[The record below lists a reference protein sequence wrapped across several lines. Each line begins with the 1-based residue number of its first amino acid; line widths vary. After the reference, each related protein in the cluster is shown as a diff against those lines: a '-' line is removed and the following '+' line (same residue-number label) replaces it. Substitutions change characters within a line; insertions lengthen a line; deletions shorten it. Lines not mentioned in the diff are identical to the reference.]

1 MIQVIT
7 SLRITIKQKT
17 ELIRNDAA
25 LLIVLSAVSLC
36 IACDWG
42 DKKDVI
48 KEIKVVMEIEQSTS

>member
-25 LLIVLSAVSLC
+25 QLIVLSAISLC
-36 IACDWG
+36 IACDWR

-48 KEIKVVMEIEQSTS
+48 KKIKVVMEIEQSTS